1 MPNISDSA
9 KKDVVSEFLEKH
21 YAPGLIEAVRR
32 LNATNNKAVTSVSE
46 LQKSADARLE
56 PYNLRLNTQ
65 TLSSWAQGKNQSKPL
80 GRGAL
85 DFKSFLTLSL
95 ASFPGNTPQESF
107 VMLAMLIAGL
117 WNPEKVSEEVI
128 RKFLRSPGDHPVVL
142 ESDEQLDRIERKT
155 DELKKTLS
163 TLVAKCSVHDADS
176 DQASQLNPIAAKLQ
190 DELNDA
196 DALDYERIEEIAAR
210 QFSTAVANRVVEV
223 IKGDGEPLTSFEWP
237 AMAMLLAELTGDY
250 SWDANR
256 VKSLAQSVVYTQLE
270 PARQ

>member
-9 KKDVVSEFLEKH
+9 KKNVVSSFLTEH

-56 PYNLRLNTQ
+56 PYGLHLNTQ

-85 DFKSFLTLSL
+85 DFQSFLTLAL

-163 TLVAKCSVHDADS
+163 TLVAKCSVHDADC
-176 DQASQLNPIAAKLQ
+176 DQGAQLNPIAAKLQ
-190 DELNDA
+190 SSLKDA
-196 DALDYERIEEIAAR
+196 DALDYDVIESSAAEL
-210 QFSTAVANRVVEV
+210 FSSSVTSRLVEV
-223 IKGDGEPLTSFEWP
+223 IKGEGEPLDSTHWA
-237 AMAMLLAELTGDY
+237 AMGMLMANLTGDY
-250 SWDANR
+250 SWNADAI
-256 VKSLAQSVVYTQLE
+256 KTLSEASLDS
-270 PARQ
+270 AREFSHQ